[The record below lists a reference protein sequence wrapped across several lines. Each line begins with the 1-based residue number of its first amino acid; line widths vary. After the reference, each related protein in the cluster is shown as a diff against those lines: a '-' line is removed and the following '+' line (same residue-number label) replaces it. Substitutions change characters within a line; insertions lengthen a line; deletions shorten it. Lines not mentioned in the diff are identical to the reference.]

1 MNKTIR
7 LILKNGQ
14 KAQVNLNKP
23 IVSSRETVYKA
34 MIYDCGELPILL
46 TVQEKYIN
54 GEAKIT
60 LKQYLESKIK

>member
-60 LKQYLESKIK
+60 LKQYLESKTK

>member
-46 TVQEKYIN
+46 RFKKSTSMEK
-54 GEAKIT
+54 
-60 LKQYLESKIK
+60 LKLH